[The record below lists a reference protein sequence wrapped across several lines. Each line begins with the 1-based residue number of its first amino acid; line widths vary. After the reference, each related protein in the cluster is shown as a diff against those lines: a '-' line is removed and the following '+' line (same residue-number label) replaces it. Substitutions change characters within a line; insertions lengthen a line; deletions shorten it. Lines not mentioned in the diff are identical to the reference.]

1 MKASG
6 TREAVLGLLLF
17 SFPVAARAWGALG
30 HKTAAILAERRL
42 SPNAA
47 RQVRLILGPDV
58 SLADIAKCA
67 DDIKRK
73 PVRCASFTLRAD
85 PRSSGWHFI
94 DIPIAAT
101 PTAATLRHYCRN
113 HGRDDQC
120 STEQIKK
127 ELRTLKDPA
136 ATLSEKQVALMFVVH
151 LVGDLHQPLH
161 NATDGDA
168 GGNAKRVRFMAAPRA
183 RKPTN
188 LHHIWDDLLMKD
200 SVAKKTRPEAL
211 AALLERDMADKDTAA
226 WTRGNVIEGAALES
240 FSIAKTRIYR
250 AYAAD
255 GGRNLGRDYQ
265 AEMQP
270 IAFEQVEK
278 AGVRLAFLLN
288 QVWPEPAPSA
298 QAVSAE

>member
-1 MKASG
+1 MKASR
-6 TREAVLGLLLF
+6 TRVIFLGLGLAV
-17 SFPVAARAWGALG
+17 FPVAARAWGTLG
-30 HKTAAILAERRL
+30 HKTVAILAERRL

-47 RQVRLILGPDV
+47 RQVELILGPGV
-58 SLADIAKCA
+58 SLADVAKCA

-73 PVRCASFTLRAD
+73 PVRCGSFLLSAD
-85 PRSSGWHFI
+85 RRSSGWHFI
-94 DIPIAAT
+94 DIPITAA
-101 PTAATLRHYCRN
+101 PTAATLRRYCGN

-120 STEQIKK
+120 SVEQIKQ
-127 ELRTLKDPA
+127 ELKTLKDPA
-136 ATLSEKQVALMFVVH
+136 ATLSERQIALMFVVH

-168 GGNAKRVRFMAAPRA
+168 GGNAKLVRFMATPHA

-188 LHHIWDDLLMKD
+188 LHHVWDGMLMKD
-200 SVAKKTRPEAL
+200 SVVKKTRPEAL
-211 AALLERDMADKDTAA
+211 AAALERDMADKDTAA
-226 WTRGNVIEGAALES
+226 WTKGNVIDAAALES

-250 AYAAD
+250 AYALE
-255 GGRNLGRDYQ
+255 GGANLGRDYQ

-288 QVWPEPAPSA
+288 QVWPGSVPPA

>member
-1 MKASG
+1 MRANRARGIS
-6 TREAVLGLLLF
+6 LGLVLAA
-17 SFPVAARAWGALG
+17 FPVAARAWGTLG
-30 HKTAAILAERRL
+30 HRTVAILAERRL

-47 RQVRLILGPDV
+47 RQVESILGPGV

-73 PVRCASFTLRAD
+73 PIRCASFTLRAD
-85 PRSSGWHFI
+85 HRSSGWHFI
-94 DIPIAAT
+94 DIPITAT
-101 PTAATLRHYCRN
+101 PTAATLRQYCRS

-120 STEQIKK
+120 SVEQIKQQLK
-127 ELRTLKDPA
+127 TLENPS
-136 ATLSEKQVALMFVVH
+136 ATLSEKQLALMFVVH

-168 GGNAKRVRFMAAPRA
+168 GGNAKLVRFMATPHA

-188 LHHIWDDLLMKD
+188 LHHIWDDMLMKD
-200 SVAKKTRPEAL
+200 SVAKRTRPQAL
-211 AALLERDMADKDTAA
+211 AAALERDMAGKDTAA
-226 WTRGNVIEGAALES
+226 WTKGNVIDGAALES

-250 AYAAD
+250 AFALE
-255 GGRNLGRDYQ
+255 GGANLGRDYQ

-288 QVWPEPAPSA
+288 QVWPAAPSA